1 MYYLFDQTFPF
12 LAHVPSCPRALPTA
26 AVPAK
31 SVKYKVFFSTAA
43 PCGGP
48 RMCVLNINSECTTK
62 LYHRG
67 GGVLQDRLQYRR
79 STVYAW
85 CGESISRHGTANRGA
100 ASKLLSS
107 SKVCS
112 GSRTSHASSK
122 QQACAP
128 APHRCIM
135 TRSPT
140 TTTMTRRTSDE
151 SVTWAT
157 WPSFSSATAQRGSGR
172 RRGRSGPASRWS
184 RGCL

>member
-1 MYYLFDQTFPF
+1 MYSGGCIMYYLFDQTFPF

-100 ASKLLSS
+100 ASKLVSS
-107 SKVCS
+107 SKVRFLVLLCVLPK
-112 GSRTSHASSK
+112 GSSFHGVFLALMLKMQMCGSVSITMAGSSERNTLIWYSNK
-122 QQACAP
+122 CRSSRL
-128 APHRCIM
+128 RCLELM
-135 TRSPT
+135 PG
-140 TTTMTRRTSDE
+140 E
-151 SVTWAT
+151 
-157 WPSFSSATAQRGSGR
+157 PSQTI
-172 RRGRSGPASRWS
+172 
-184 RGCL
+184 